1 MRLPTVNSITGRKP
15 LPDTIA
21 ILDLEW
27 TTNTIDWPGVPRDIL
42 EIGGCELDL
51 RTGDVGRFI
60 STDVRPTSARVSL
73 HCTRLTGIDP
83 SRAASGAPFADA
95 LLPLREHF
103 AQCDA
108 WASFGVMDRV
118 RLEQQCR
125 REGIRFP
132 LPASH
137 LDIQAIAMEHF
148 GWWRRRSLSQTL
160 VALGQPFVGKPHS
173 ALADATNAANVLR
186 DILVAAPAA

>member
-1 MRLPTVNSITGRKP
+1 VNSFIGCKP
-15 LPDTIA
+15 LPDTVA

-27 TTNTIDWPGVPRDIL
+27 TTNAINWPGVPRDIL
-42 EIGGCELDL
+42 EVGGCELDL

-60 STDVRPTSARVSL
+60 SLDVRPTSATVSRR
-73 HCTRLTGIDP
+73 CTQLTGIEP
-83 SRAASGAPFADA
+83 RRAARGASFVGS
-95 LLPLREHF
+95 LLQLREHF

-108 WASFGVMDRV
+108 WASFGEMDRR

-125 REGIRFP
+125 REGVEFP
-132 LPASH
+132 LPANH

-148 GWWRRRSLSQTL
+148 GWWRRRSLSRTL
-160 VALGQPFVGKPHS
+160 AALGRQFVGTPHS

-186 DILVAAPAA
+186 GIVRAS